1 MCWDTSM
8 QTLARN
14 AGGTGSQ
21 LPVIVQNACQKCFSS
36 QRALE
41 AEIRFSS
48 IWLPSGHKPMASIS
62 AVTALRS
69 HATFLRG
76 VVGATYTSE
85 ASRSL
90 AGGCVARSLRR
101 VALCVAI

>member
-1 MCWDTSM
+1 MS
-8 QTLARN
+8 
-14 AGGTGSQ
+14 
-21 LPVIVQNACQKCFSS
+21 
-36 QRALE
+36 
-41 AEIRFSS
+41 
-48 IWLPSGHKPMASIS
+48 SIS

-85 ASRSL
+85 TSRSL

-101 VALCVAI
+101 GVLCVAI